1 MTKTDLKDLTD
12 EQLFLERKKVK
23 TLHLSFFIVYAI
35 LFFLCIL
42 IAFRR
47 KEGGGGAMVFII
59 LPLSLGPIMLIIN
72 SKNKA
77 LKEEIKRRGESNS

>member
-23 TLHLSFFIVYAI
+23 KNHLLFSIAYAI

-42 IAFRR
+42 ITFRR
-47 KEGGGGAMVFII
+47 KDGGGGAMVFIF
-59 LPLSLGPIMLIIN
+59 LPLAFSPIMLKLN
-72 SKNKA
+72 TKNKA
-77 LKEEIKRRGESNS
+77 IKEEIKRRKELNS